1 MATETELTSV
11 NTGSGAPPSAEADP
25 KRWFALAV
33 VVLAAFMDLLD
44 NTIVNV
50 ALPSIQ
56 NHLGAGYS
64 ALQWVTTGYV
74 LSFALLLILGGRL
87 GDIVGRKTMFLIGV
101 AGFTA
106 SSLLCALSVTPGMLI
121 GSRVTQGVFAG
132 LMVPQVLSVIHV
144 TFSDEEKPK
153 AYGLF
158 GGVAGLAGAFG
169 ICLSGVLVN
178 WNLWGLQW
186 RTIFLV
192 NVPVGLFAL
201 IAGAR
206 VIRESKAPWQTKL
219 DVPGVLLSTLG
230 LLLLVFP
237 LIQGR
242 EMGWPTWGF
251 VSMGVSV
258 PVLALFVAY
267 ERRRM
272 ARNQSPLVVL
282 SLFKRAS
289 FTAGMGTYLAF
300 MVGNG
305 IFFISWAVYL
315 QLGLGWS
322 AVHAGLTSLPFSLA
336 AFCAA
341 FPALMIAQKFGR
353 VVLQIGALVALAG
366 LLGYAWVVVHY
377 GASASTWVMIAPLV
391 VFGFGFGTLM
401 TPTAPLAIAQAP
413 VEDTGSASGLIN
425 TTQQLGYALG
435 AALTALVFFGL
446 LGTNTAHSSDTAA
459 PALRSALTTSAQVS
473 APQAGAISAA
483 AKQCAVDQVDEKD
496 PAAVPASCA
505 TLHSLTGDPKAAAAV
520 TQSASHA
527 RANAFAKSFQVA
539 LWTFAGLAVA
549 AFLLLFAVPKPRK
562 QEEETAAQAG
572 QGAQPAQASA

>member
-1 MATETELTSV
+1 MATQTDLTSAG
-11 NTGSGAPPSAEADP
+11 TGSGAAAPAGADP
-25 KRWFALAV
+25 KRWFALVV

-56 NHLGAGYS
+56 KNLGAGYS

-87 GDIVGRKTMFLIGV
+87 GDIVGRKIMFLIGV

-106 SSLLCALSVTPGMLI
+106 SSLLCALSVAPGMLI
-121 GSRVTQGVFAG
+121 GARVTQGVFAG

-169 ICLSGVLVN
+169 IALSGVLVN
-178 WNLWGLQW
+178 WNLWGLHW
-186 RTIFLV
+186 RTVFLI
-192 NVPVGLFAL
+192 NVPVGLFAF
-201 IAGAR
+201 IAGVR

-219 DVPGVLLSTLG
+219 DVPGVIWSTIG

-242 EMGWPTWGF
+242 ELGCPTWGF

-258 PVLALFVAY
+258 PVLVGFVLY

-305 IFFISWAVYL
+305 VFFISWAVYL
-315 QLGLGWS
+315 QLGLGYS
-322 AVHAGLTSLPFSLA
+322 ALHAGLTSLPFSLA

-366 LLGYAWVVVHY
+366 LVSYAWVVVHY
-377 GASASTWVMIAPLV
+377 GATASTWIMIAPLV

-446 LGTNTAHSSDTAA
+446 LGTNTAHSSDAAA
-459 PALRSALTTSAQVS
+459 PALRAALTTSAQAS
-473 APQAGAISAA
+473 PQQAAAITAA
-483 AKQCAVDQVDEKD
+483 AKQCSVDRVNEKD
-496 PAAVPASCA
+496 PEIVPASCDKLA
-505 TLHSLTGDPKAAAAV
+505 SLTSNPAASSAVAKSAA
-520 TQSASHA
+520 TSG
-527 RANAFAKSFQVA
+527 ANAFAKSFQVA
-539 LWTFAGLAVA
+539 LWTFAGLALL
-549 AFLLLFAVPKPRK
+549 AFLLLFAVPRPRK
-562 QEEETAAQAG
+562 EESAEAPLEQATA
-572 QGAQPAQASA
+572 

>member
-1 MATETELTSV
+1 MATQTDLTSA
-11 NTGSGAPPSAEADP
+11 GSGAAAPPGADP

-56 NHLGAGYS
+56 KNLGAGFS

-87 GDIVGRKTMFLIGV
+87 GDIVGRKIMFLIGV

-121 GSRVTQGVFAG
+121 GARVTQGVFAG

-144 TFSDEEKPK
+144 SFSDEEKPK

-169 ICLSGVLVN
+169 ISLSGILVN
-178 WNLWGLQW
+178 WNLWGLHW
-186 RTIFLV
+186 RTVFLI

-201 IAGAR
+201 IAGWR

-219 DVPGVLLSTLG
+219 DVPGLLLSTLG

-242 EMGWPTWGF
+242 EMGWPTWGY

-258 PVLALFVAY
+258 PVLVAFVLY
-267 ERRRM
+267 ERRRT

-300 MVGNG
+300 MIGNG
-305 IFFISWAVYL
+305 VFFISWAVYL
-315 QLGLGWS
+315 QLGLGYS
-322 AVHAGLTSLPFSLA
+322 AIHAGLTSLPFSLA
-336 AFCAA
+336 AFFAA
-341 FPALMIAQKFGR
+341 FPALMASQKFGR
-353 VVLQIGALVALAG
+353 VVLQVGALVALAG
-366 LLGYAWVVVHY
+366 LVAYGWVVVHY
-377 GASASTWVMIAPLV
+377 GATASTWIMIAPLI
-391 VFGFGFGTLM
+391 VFGLGFGMLM
-401 TPTAPLAIAQAP
+401 APTAPLAIAQAP
-413 VEDTGSASGLIN
+413 MEDVGSASGLIN

-435 AALTALVFFGL
+435 AALTAVVFFGL
-446 LGTNTAHSSDTAA
+446 LGTNTAHSADTAA
-459 PALRSALTTSAQVS
+459 PALRSTLTSSAQAS
-473 APQAGAISAA
+473 PQQAAAITAA
-483 AKQCAVDQVDEKD
+483 AKQCSVDRVNEKD
-496 PAAVPASCA
+496 PEITPASCN
-505 TLHSLTGDPKAAAAV
+505 TLASLTSNPVASSAV
-520 TQSASHA
+520 AKSTAVSGAK
-527 RANAFAKSFQVA
+527 AFAKSFQVA
-539 LWTFAGLAVA
+539 LWTFAGLSLA
-549 AFLLLFAVPKPRK
+549 AFLLLFAVPKPHK
-562 QEEETAAQAG
+562 EETTEAAA
-572 QGAQPAQASA
+572 

>member
-1 MATETELTSV
+1 MATETDLTSAG
-11 NTGSGAPPSAEADP
+11 TGSGAAAPAEADP
-25 KRWFALAV
+25 KRWFALVV

-56 NHLGAGYS
+56 KHLGAGYS

-106 SSLLCALSVTPGMLI
+106 ASLLCALSVTPGMLI

-169 ICLSGVLVN
+169 ICLSGILVN

-186 RTIFLV
+186 RTVFLI
-192 NVPVGLFAL
+192 NVPVGVFAFV
-201 IAGAR
+201 AGAR

-219 DVPGVLLSTLG
+219 DVPGVLLSTVG

-242 EMGWPTWGF
+242 ELGWPTWGF

-258 PVLALFVAY
+258 PVLAAFVVY

-272 ARNQSPLVVL
+272 RRNQSPLVVL

-315 QLGLGWS
+315 QLGLGYS
-322 AVHAGLTSLPFSLA
+322 AIHAGLTSLPFSLA

-341 FPALMIAQKFGR
+341 FPALMISQKFGR
-353 VVLQIGALVALAG
+353 IVLQIGALLALAG
-366 LLGYAWVVVHY
+366 LVGYGWVVVHY
-377 GASASTWVMIAPLV
+377 GATASTWIMIAPLV
-391 VFGFGFGTLM
+391 VFGLGFGTLM

-446 LGTNTAHSSDTAA
+446 LGTNTAHSSDLGA
-459 PALRSALTTSAQVS
+459 PALKAKLTTAAQVS
-473 APQAGAISAA
+473 PQQAA
-483 AKQCAVDQVDEKD
+483 AITDAAKLCAVDQVKEKD
-496 PAAVPASCA
+496 PAVVPASCA
-505 TLHSLTGDPKAAAAV
+505 TLQSLTGSQTAAAAV
-520 TQSASHA
+520 AQSSTVS
-527 RANAFAKSFQVA
+527 RAGAFAKSFQVA
-539 LWTFAGLAVA
+539 LWTFAGLAGA

-562 QEEETAAQAG
+562 EQDPSQQGETAQATT
-572 QGAQPAQASA
+572 A

>member
-1 MATETELTSV
+1 MATQTDLTSA
-11 NTGSGAPPSAEADP
+11 GSGAATPAGADP

-56 NHLGAGYS
+56 KNLGAGYS

-87 GDIVGRKTMFLIGV
+87 GDIVGRKIMFLIGV

-144 TFSDEEKPK
+144 SFSDEEKPK

-169 ICLSGVLVN
+169 IALSGILVN
-178 WNLWGLQW
+178 WNLWGLHW
-186 RTIFLV
+186 RLVFLI
-192 NVPVGLFAL
+192 NVPVGIFAL

-219 DVPGVLLSTLG
+219 DVPGLLLSTLG

-242 EMGWPTWGF
+242 EMGWPTWGY

-258 PVLALFVAY
+258 PVLIAFVLY
-267 ERRRM
+267 EKRRM

-300 MVGNG
+300 MIGNG
-305 IFFISWAVYL
+305 VFFISWAVYL
-315 QLGLGWS
+315 QLGLGYS
-322 AVHAGLTSLPFSLA
+322 AIHAGLTSLPFSLA
-336 AFCAA
+336 AFFAA
-341 FPALMIAQKFGR
+341 FPALMASQKFGR

-366 LLGYAWVVVHY
+366 LITYGWVVVHY
-377 GASASTWVMIAPLV
+377 GATASTWIMIAPLI
-391 VFGFGFGTLM
+391 VFGLGFGMLM
-401 TPTAPLAIAQAP
+401 APTAPLAIAQAP
-413 VEDTGSASGLIN
+413 MEDVGSASGLIN

-435 AALTALVFFGL
+435 AALTAVVFFGL
-446 LGTNTAHSSDTAA
+446 LGTNTAHNADNAA
-459 PALRSALTTSAQVS
+459 PALKAQLTSSAQVS
-473 APQAGAISAA
+473 PQQAA
-483 AKQCAVDQVDEKD
+483 AIATASKQCSVDRVNEKD
-496 PAAVPASCA
+496 PEITPASCN
-505 TLHSLTGDPKAAAAV
+505 TLASLTSNPAAASAV
-520 TQSASHA
+520 AKSSAVSGA
-527 RANAFAKSFQVA
+527 TAFAKSFQVA
-539 LWTFAGLAVA
+539 LWTFAGLSLA

-562 QEEETAAQAG
+562 EENAQAT
-572 QGAQPAQASA
+572 A

>member
-1 MATETELTSV
+1 MATQTDLTSA
-11 NTGSGAPPSAEADP
+11 GSGAATPAGADP

-56 NHLGAGYS
+56 KNLGAGYS

-87 GDIVGRKTMFLIGV
+87 GDIVGRKIMFLIGV

-144 TFSDEEKPK
+144 SFSDEEKPK

-169 ICLSGVLVN
+169 IALSGILVN
-178 WNLWGLQW
+178 WNLWGLHW
-186 RTIFLV
+186 RLVFLI
-192 NVPVGLFAL
+192 NVPVGIFAL

-219 DVPGVLLSTLG
+219 DVPGLLLSTLG

-242 EMGWPTWGF
+242 EMGWPTWGY

-258 PVLALFVAY
+258 PVLIAFVLY
-267 ERRRM
+267 EKRRM

-300 MVGNG
+300 MIGNG
-305 IFFISWAVYL
+305 VFFISWAVYL
-315 QLGLGWS
+315 QLGLGYS
-322 AVHAGLTSLPFSLA
+322 AIHAGLTSLPFSLA
-336 AFCAA
+336 AFFAA
-341 FPALMIAQKFGR
+341 FPALMASQKFGR

-366 LLGYAWVVVHY
+366 LITYGWVVVHY
-377 GASASTWVMIAPLV
+377 GATASTWIMIAPLI
-391 VFGFGFGTLM
+391 VFGLGFGMLM
-401 TPTAPLAIAQAP
+401 APTAPLAIAQAP
-413 VEDTGSASGLIN
+413 MEDVGSASGLIN

-435 AALTALVFFGL
+435 AALTAVVFFGL
-446 LGTNTAHSSDTAA
+446 LGTNTAHNADNAA
-459 PALRSALTTSAQVS
+459 PALKAQLTSSAQVS
-473 APQAGAISAA
+473 PQQAA
-483 AKQCAVDQVDEKD
+483 AIATASKQCSVDRVNEKD
-496 PAAVPASCA
+496 PEITPASCN
-505 TLHSLTGDPKAAAAV
+505 TLASLTSNPAAASAV
-520 TQSASHA
+520 AKSSAVSGA
-527 RANAFAKSFQVA
+527 TAFAKSFQVA
-539 LWTFAGLAVA
+539 LWTFAGLSLA
-549 AFLLLFAVPKPRK
+549 AFFLLFAVPKPRK
-562 QEEETAAQAG
+562 EENAQA
-572 QGAQPAQASA
+572 PAAEQATV

>member
-1 MATETELTSV
+1 MATETELTPV
-11 NTGSGAPPSAEADP
+11 GAGSGAAAQAEADP
-25 KRWFALAV
+25 KRWFALVV

-56 NHLGAGYS
+56 KHLGAGYS

-101 AGFTA
+101 AGFTVT
-106 SSLLCALSVTPGMLI
+106 SLLCALSVSPGMLI
-121 GSRVTQGVFAG
+121 GSRVAQGVFAG

-169 ICLSGVLVN
+169 ICLSGILVN

-186 RTIFLV
+186 RTVFLI

-206 VIRESKAPWQTKL
+206 VIRESKAPWQTRL
-219 DVPGVLLSTLG
+219 DVPGVVLSTLG

-242 EMGWPTWGF
+242 ELGWPTWGF

-258 PVLALFVAY
+258 PVLAAFVLY

-322 AVHAGLTSLPFSLA
+322 AIHAGLTSLPFSLA

-341 FPALMIAQKFGR
+341 FPALMISQKFGR
-353 VVLQIGALVALAG
+353 IVLQIGAVLALAG

-377 GASASTWVMIAPLV
+377 GAGVSTWIMIPPLV

-401 TPTAPLAIAQAP
+401 TPTAPLAISQAP

-446 LGTNTAHSSDTAA
+446 LSGNTARQADQSA
-459 PALRSALTTSAQVS
+459 PALRSTLTASAQVS
-473 APQAGAISAA
+473 AQQATAITDA
-483 AKQCAVDQVDEKD
+483 AKLCAVQQVNEKD
-496 PAAVPASCA
+496 PAIVPAGCQ
-505 TLHSLTGDPKAAAAV
+505 TLSSLTAGKAASAAV
-520 TQSASHA
+520 AQSSTAS

-562 QEEETAAQAG
+562 EEAGAA
-572 QGAQPAQASA
+572 S

>member
-11 NTGSGAPPSAEADP
+11 NAGSGAPPPAEADP

-56 NHLGAGYS
+56 KHLGAGYS

-87 GDIVGRKTMFLIGV
+87 GDIVGRKIMFLLGV

-106 SSLLCALSVTPGMLI
+106 TSLLCALSVTPGMLI
-121 GSRVTQGVFAG
+121 GARVSQGVFAG

-186 RTIFLV
+186 RTVFLI

-201 IAGAR
+201 VAGAR
-206 VIRESKAPWQTKL
+206 VIRESKAPWRTKL
-219 DVPGVLLSTLG
+219 DLPGVLLSTLG

-242 EMGWPTWGF
+242 ELGWPTWGF
-251 VSMGVSV
+251 VSMAVSV
-258 PVLALFVAY
+258 PVLVLFVAY
-267 ERRRM
+267 ERRRT

-282 SLFKRAS
+282 SLFKRPS

-305 IFFISWAVYL
+305 VFFIAWAVYL

-322 AVHAGLTSLPFSLA
+322 AIHAGLTSLPFSLA
-336 AFCAA
+336 AFFAA
-341 FPALMIAQKFGR
+341 FPALMISQKYGR
-353 VVLQIGALVALAG
+353 IVLQIGALVALCG

-377 GASASTWVMIAPLV
+377 GATASTWIMIPPLV
-391 VFGFGFGTLM
+391 VFGLGFGALM
-401 TPTAPLAIAQAP
+401 APTAPLAIAQAP

-446 LGTNTAHSSDTAA
+446 LGGNTAHTSDAAA
-459 PALRSALTTSAQVS
+459 PALRSTLTTSAQVT
-473 APQAGAISAA
+473 PQQAGLIAA
-483 AKQCAVDQVDEKD
+483 ASKQCAVDQVNEKD

-505 TLHSLTGDPKAAAAV
+505 TLGSLTGDPKAATAV
-520 TQSASHA
+520 AQSASHT
-527 RANAFAKSFQVA
+527 RAVAFAKSFQVA
-539 LWTFAGLAVA
+539 LWTFAGLALV
-549 AFLLLFAVPKPRK
+549 AFLLLFAVPKPAK
-562 QEEETAAQAG
+562 QEETAPAAG
-572 QGAQPAQASA
+572 GGAQVAGASA

>member
-1 MATETELTSV
+1 MATETDLTSV
-11 NTGSGAPPSAEADP
+11 DTGSGGAASAQADP
-25 KRWFALAV
+25 KRWFALGV

-56 NHLGAGYS
+56 KHLGAGYS

-74 LSFALLLILGGRL
+74 LSFALLLIVGGRL
-87 GDIVGRKTMFLIGV
+87 GDIVGRKTMFLLGV

-106 SSLLCALSVTPGMLI
+106 TSLLCALSVTPGMLI
-121 GSRVTQGVFAG
+121 GSRVAQGVFAG

-169 ICLSGVLVN
+169 ISLSGILVN
-178 WNLWGLQW
+178 WNLWGLSW
-186 RTIFLV
+186 RTVFLI

-201 IAGAR
+201 FAGAR
-206 VIRESKAPWQTKL
+206 VIRESKAPWRTRL

-242 EMGWPTWGF
+242 ELGWPTWGF

-258 PVLALFVAY
+258 PVLAAFVLY

-272 ARNQSPLVVL
+272 ARNLSPLVVL
-282 SLFKRAS
+282 SLFKRRS
-289 FTAGMGTYLAF
+289 FTGGMGTYLAF

-305 IFFISWAVYL
+305 VFFISWAVYL
-315 QLGLGWS
+315 QLGLGYS
-322 AVHAGLTSLPFSLA
+322 AIHAGLTSLPFSLA
-336 AFCAA
+336 AFFAA
-341 FPALMIAQKFGR
+341 FPALMISAKYGR
-353 VVLQIGALVALAG
+353 IVLQIGALFAMTG
-366 LLGYAWVVVHY
+366 LLGYAWEVVHY
-377 GASASTWVMIAPLV
+377 GATASTWIVIPPLV
-391 VFGFGFGTLM
+391 LFGLGFGALM
-401 TPTAPLAIAQAP
+401 APTAPLAIAQAP
-413 VEDTGSASGLIN
+413 AEDTGSASGLIN

-446 LGTNTAHSSDTAA
+446 LSGNTARSADQGA
-459 PALRSALTTSAQVS
+459 PALRTTLSATAHVS
-473 APQAGAISAA
+473 PQQADAIAA
-483 AKQCAVDQVDEKD
+483 ATKQCAVDRVNEKD
-496 PAAVPASCA
+496 PAVVPASCS
-505 TLHSLTGDPKAAAAV
+505 TLQSLTGDQASATAV
-520 TQSASHA
+520 AQSTA
-527 RANAFAKSFQVA
+527 RTGATAFAKSFQVA
-539 LWTFAGLAVA
+539 LWTFAGLAVV
-549 AFLLLFAVPKPRK
+549 AFLLLFLVPKPRK
-562 QEEETAAQAG
+562 EQDAQGTA
-572 QGAQPAQASA
+572 